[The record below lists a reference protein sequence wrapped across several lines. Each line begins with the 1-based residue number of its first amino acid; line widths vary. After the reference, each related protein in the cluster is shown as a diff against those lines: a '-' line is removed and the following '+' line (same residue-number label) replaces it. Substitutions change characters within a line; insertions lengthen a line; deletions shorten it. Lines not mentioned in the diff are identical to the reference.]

1 MNDEAEKLISNIK
14 AYILNPIIGFMFAV
28 AVVMFI
34 YGIVEYIWSADNE
47 EKVEVG
53 KKHMLWGIIGMVV
66 MVSVY
71 GFLQILSFFWM
82 EVGRGAGL

>member
-1 MNDEAEKLISNIK
+1 MSNEAAKLISNIK

-34 YGIVEYIWSADNE
+34 YGIVEWIWDGDNE

-53 KKHMLWGIIGMVV
+53 KKHMIWGIVGIFV
-66 MVSVY
+66 MLGVY
-71 GFLQILSFFWM
+71 GILNILSGFWW
-82 EVGRGAGL
+82 EIGSGY

>member
-1 MNDEAEKLISNIK
+1 MSNEAAKLISNIK

-47 EKVEVG
+47 DKVAVG
-53 KKHMLWGIIGMVV
+53 KKHMIWGIVGIFIMMG
-66 MVSVY
+66 VY
-71 GFLQILSFFWM
+71 GILNILSGFWYDI
-82 EVGRGAGL
+82 GSGY

>member
-1 MNDEAEKLISNIK
+1 MSDEATKLISNIK
-14 AYILNPIIGFMFAV
+14 VYILNPIIGFMFAV

-53 KKHMLWGIIGMVV
+53 KKHMIWGN
-66 MVSVY
+66 
-71 GFLQILSFFWM
+71 
-82 EVGRGAGL
+82 RGGYS

>member
-1 MNDEAEKLISNIK
+1 MSNEAAKLISNIK

-34 YGIVEYIWSADNE
+34 YGIVEWIWDGDNE

-53 KKHMLWGIIGMVV
+53 KKHMIWGIIGIFV
-66 MVSVY
+66 MLGVY
-71 GFLQILSFFWM
+71 GILNILSGFWW
-82 EVGRGAGL
+82 EIGSGY

>member
-1 MNDEAEKLISNIK
+1 MSDEVAKLISNIK
-14 AYILNPIIGFMFAV
+14 GYILNPIIGFMFAV

-53 KKHMLWGIIGMVV
+53 KKHMIWGIAGMFV
-66 MVSVY
+66 MLGVY
-71 GFLQILSFFWM
+71 GILNILSGFWYDI
-82 EVGRGAGL
+82 GSGY

>member
-1 MNDEAEKLISNIK
+1 MSNEAAKLISNIK

-47 EKVEVG
+47 DKVAVG
-53 KKHMLWGIIGMVV
+53 KKHMIWGIIGMFV
-66 MVSVY
+66 MIGVY
-71 GFLQILSFFWM
+71 GILNILSGFWW
-82 EVGRGAGL
+82 EIGSGY

>member
-1 MNDEAEKLISNIK
+1 MSNEAAKLISNIK

-47 EKVEVG
+47 DKVAVG
-53 KKHMLWGIIGMVV
+53 KKHMIWGIVGMFVMIG
-66 MVSVY
+66 VY
-71 GFLQILSFFWM
+71 GILNILSGFWYDI
-82 EVGRGAGL
+82 GSGY

>member
-1 MNDEAEKLISNIK
+1 MNDEAAKLISNIK
-14 AYILNPIIGFMFAV
+14 VYILNPIIGFMFAV

-53 KKHMLWGIIGMVV
+53 KKHMIWGILGMFVMIG
-66 MVSVY
+66 VY
-71 GFLQILSFFWM
+71 GILNVLSSFWWDI
-82 EVGRGAGL
+82 GSGY